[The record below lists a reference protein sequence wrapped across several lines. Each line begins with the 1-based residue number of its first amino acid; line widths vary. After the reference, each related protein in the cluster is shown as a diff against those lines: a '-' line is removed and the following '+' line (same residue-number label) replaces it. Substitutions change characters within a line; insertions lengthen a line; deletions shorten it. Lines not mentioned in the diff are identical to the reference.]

1 MGIQKTKENISSLE
15 LETDHMKPF
24 LFLRIALYSFT
35 VQQFRQAVINS
46 GNTSFFGIIPT
57 ESFKVK
63 QSSRFE
69 KFIREKKW
77 NELPAKAIGDLWIP
91 LGYEWDIPLF

>member
-1 MGIQKTKENISSLE
+1 MGIQKNKENISSLE

-46 GNTSFFGIIPT
+46 GNTS
-57 ESFKVK
+57 SFWNHPDRKL
-63 QSSRFE
+63 QS
-69 KFIREKKW
+69 
-77 NELPAKAIGDLWIP
+77 
-91 LGYEWDIPLF
+91 